1 MLTISFVS
9 TATVQVDDDMVQG
22 LAGMRRLVQT
32 LQDQL
37 DSSSSTPSETDAAAA
52 SESARKPSSH
62 AQAFALD
69 SVRRISREMV
79 AAKAAWALA
88 NLAANNKEGQ
98 DSIRQEGCW
107 KNQSSKQQSVL
118 GQLCLQ

>member
-1 MLTISFVS
+1 M
-9 TATVQVDDDMVQG
+9 QVDDEMVQG

-37 DSSSSTPSETDAAAA
+37 DSSSSTPSEADTAA
-52 SESARKPSSH
+52 SDSARKPSSH

-69 SVRRISREMV
+69 TVRRVSREMV

-98 DSIRQEGCW
+98 DSIRQA
-107 KNQSSKQQSVL
+107 V
-118 GQLCLQ
+118 

>member
-1 MLTISFVS
+1 
-9 TATVQVDDDMVQG
+9 MVQG

-37 DSSSSTPSETDAAAA
+37 DSSSSTPSEVEASAA
-52 SESARKPSSH
+52 SESVRKPSSN

-69 SVRRISREMV
+69 TLRRVSREMV

-98 DSIRQEGCW
+98 DSIR
-107 KNQSSKQQSVL
+107 
-118 GQLCLQ
+118 

>member
-1 MLTISFVS
+1 
-9 TATVQVDDDMVQG
+9 MVHG
-22 LAGMRRLVQT
+22 LAGMRRLIQT

-37 DSSSSTPSETDAAAA
+37 DSSSSSVPAESEAVPVSD
-52 SESARKPSSH
+52 SARRPSSH

-69 SVRRISREMV
+69 TVRRISREMV

-98 DSIRQEGCW
+98 DSIR
-107 KNQSSKQQSVL
+107 
-118 GQLCLQ
+118 